1 MKASELSFGQKE
13 ALFDPSN
20 PLNRYTKYFDCDKIS
35 LIATDQGITDLP
47 AYEIRSRKTGDYI
60 VIKDK
65 NGLPCKKTVSDHLTD
80 LKLSFPEKEKIKVMA
95 VGSEVLWIIG
105 YRMGDS
111 AKLTNE
117 TVNILKVTMEAK
129 NG

>member
-1 MKASELSFGQKE
+1 M
-13 ALFDPSN
+13 
-20 PLNRYTKYFDCDKIS
+20 
-35 LIATDQGITDLP
+35 
-47 AYEIRSRKTGDYI
+47 
-60 VIKDK
+60 
-65 NGLPCKKTVSDHLTD
+65 PCKKTVSDHLTD
-80 LKLSFPEKEKIKVMA
+80 LKLSFPEKKKIKVMA